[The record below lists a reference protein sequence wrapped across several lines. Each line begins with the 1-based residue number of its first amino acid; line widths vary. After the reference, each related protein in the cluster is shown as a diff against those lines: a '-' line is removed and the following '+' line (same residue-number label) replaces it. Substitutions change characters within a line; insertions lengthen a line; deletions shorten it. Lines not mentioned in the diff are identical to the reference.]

1 MTKEEMLKAIKGLS
15 YVEIMYLWN
24 EYADKNGMAD
34 KKVYKNTLDF
44 LDEAFTCPSDAVLA
58 VTCGKY
64 KEGDVYT
71 TFDSL
76 GNLVT
81 FMFWDDEDSPIDAN
95 IIADWLLDNPMKAA
109 EYGIEDEILY

>member
-1 MTKEEMLKAIKGLS
+1 MTKEEMLKAVKGLP
-15 YVEIMYLWN
+15 YTEIIYLWN
-24 EYADKNGMAD
+24 EYAEKNGMAD

-44 LDEAFTCPSDAVLA
+44 LDEMFACPSDAVLA

-64 KEGDVYT
+64 EEGDVYA

-81 FMFWDDEDSPIDAN
+81 FMFWDDEDSPIDAD
-95 IIADWLLDNPMKAA
+95 IIAEWLLNNPMKAA